1 MQAESLGANPY
12 ILGFDLYNVQLEDT
26 MFQESLLAGKRI
38 LVTGGGSGLGREI
51 AAKYLALGAQL
62 FICGR
67 RGPVLEETAAQLM
80 AEHGG
85 SVRSFALDIRDA
97 AEVQRMVD
105 AIWADGGPLD
115 GLVNNAAGNFV
126 SRTQDL
132 SPRGFDAVANI
143 VLHGTFYV
151 THAVGK
157 RWIADGRPGS
167 VISIVVTWVRTGAPF
182 VVPSAMSKAG
192 IEAMTRSLAVEWGP
206 HGIRLN
212 AIAPGI
218 FPTEGANKR
227 LSPGEEW
234 KDGVVRNP
242 MKRVGRMSELQN
254 LAVFL
259 MADGVQWLTGE
270 TIAIDG
276 AGHRQNGASFTE
288 LAERTDEEWAAMR
301 EAIRRKDEEDHAH
314 R

>member
-1 MQAESLGANPY
+1 
-12 ILGFDLYNVQLEDT
+12 
-26 MFQESLLAGKRI
+26 MFQHDLLRGKRV

-51 AAKYLALGAQL
+51 AAKYLSLGADL
-62 FICGR
+62 YLCGR
-67 RGPVLEETAAQLM
+67 RKPVLDETAAELT
-80 AEHGG
+80 AAHGG
-85 SVRSFALDIRDA
+85 SVRTFALDIRDA
-97 AEVQRMVD
+97 AAVKAMVD
-105 AIWADGGPLD
+105 DIWADGGALD

-151 THAVGK
+151 TQAVGR
-157 RWIADGRPGS
+157 RWIAEGRPGS

-192 IEAMTRSLAVEWGP
+192 IDVMTKSLAVEWGRY
-206 HGIRLN
+206 GIRLN

-227 LSPGEEW
+227 LSPGADW

-242 MKRVGRMSELQN
+242 MNRVGRMNELQN

-259 MADGVQWLTGE
+259 MADGVEWLTGE

-288 LAERTDEEWAAMR
+288 LSDLTDEQWAAMR
-301 EAIRRKDEEDHAH
+301 EAIRRQDEADKARGRE
-314 R
+314 